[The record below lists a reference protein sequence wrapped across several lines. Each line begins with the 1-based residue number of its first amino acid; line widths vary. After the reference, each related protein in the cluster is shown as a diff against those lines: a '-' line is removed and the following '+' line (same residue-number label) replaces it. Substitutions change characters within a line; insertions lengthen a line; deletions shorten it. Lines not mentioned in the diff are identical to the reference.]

1 MHELIK
7 IQRSLLIKQ
16 VKAESGKH
24 VSRDDPRK
32 TRMQNAVTYTQ
43 NTSIELTKQAGWKC
57 YRECVRER
65 ERERER
71 EWWIE
76 QQTELCVYSL

>member
-32 TRMQNAVTYTQ
+32 TRMQNTVTY
-43 NTSIELTKQAGWKC
+43 NTEHI
-57 YRECVRER
+57 YRTDKTSRMKVYRER
-65 ERERER
+65 ERE
-71 EWWIE
+71 
-76 QQTELCVYSL
+76 

>member
-32 TRMQNAVTYTQ
+32 TRMQNAVTY
-43 NTSIELTKQAGWKC
+43 NTEHNIYRTDKTSRMKV
-57 YRECVRER
+57 YRERGRGER

-71 EWWIE
+71 EKE
-76 QQTELCVYSL
+76 NDE